1 VKVSIITVSYNS
13 AKTIRHTIESV
24 LNQKYENIEYIV
36 VDGYSRDETVKI
48 LSDCE
53 PLFMKKAMEFR
64 WISEKDDGI
73 YDAINKGIRM
83 ATGDVVGILNSDD
96 YFQDDRVVGDI
107 VEAFMKN
114 DVDCI
119 HGNLIYINPND
130 GRITRRWISREFSS
144 GLFEKSWTPA
154 HPTFYCKREVYNK
167 YGLYKTDY
175 RIAADV
181 ELMYRFLEINRVRSK
196 FIDRKMVVMRQG
208 GISNRGL
215 RSTIT
220 ITKEMRRAFREN
232 GQHLNLLKYLFFKVG
247 KLRELV

>member
-1 VKVSIITVSYNS
+1 
-13 AKTIRHTIESV
+13 
-24 LNQKYENIEYIV
+24 
-36 VDGYSRDETVKI
+36 
-48 LSDCE
+48 
-53 PLFMKKAMEFR
+53 MEFR

-83 ATGDVVGILNSDD
+83 ATGDIVGILNSDD

-119 HGNLIYINPND
+119 YGNLIYINQMMEESLED
-130 GRITRRWISREFSS
+130 GYHEFSS

-175 RIAADV
+175 RIAADF

-196 FIDRKMVVMRQG
+196 FIDRQMVVMRQG

>member
-1 VKVSIITVSYNS
+1 MKVSIITVSYNS

-24 LNQKYENIEYIV
+24 LNQKFENIEYIV

-107 VEAFMKN
+107 VEAFMKTM
-114 DVDCI
+114 
-119 HGNLIYINPND
+119 LIA
-130 GRITRRWISREFSS
+130 S
-144 GLFEKSWTPA
+144 
-154 HPTFYCKREVYNK
+154 
-167 YGLYKTDY
+167 
-175 RIAADV
+175 
-181 ELMYRFLEINRVRSK
+181 
-196 FIDRKMVVMRQG
+196 MV
-208 GISNRGL
+208 I
-215 RSTIT
+215 
-220 ITKEMRRAFREN
+220 
-232 GQHLNLLKYLFFKVG
+232 
-247 KLRELV
+247 